1 MIRIAAQYRAEN
13 AWGRDDQM
21 ADPEISEVR
30 GERGGSARDDGI
42 QVLRRA
48 AAALDEIATS
58 PGRLRL
64 VDLHSRL
71 GLAKSTARRLLFGLV
86 EVGFAAVDDD
96 GRIVLGDR
104 LLGLTSANAAHIT
117 AAFRP
122 TLERVAELTGE
133 TADLSVFRG
142 GQMLFIDQIE
152 SPHRLRAVSAIGG
165 RFTVHDTANGKAALA
180 LFDDADI
187 ESAVAALDPTAA
199 ASVRDEIREIR
210 ASRVA
215 FDRDEHTDGISAAG
229 IAGRAAGGNIVAI
242 SVPAPTERFNEHRDR
257 IVAALHSALESPV
270 WSG

>member
-1 MIRIAAQYRAEN
+1 MTDPKISDVDA
-13 AWGRDDQM
+13 GR
-21 ADPEISEVR
+21 PSN
-30 GERGGSARDDGI
+30 ARDDGI

-48 AAALDEIATS
+48 AAALDEIATA

-64 VDLHSRL
+64 VDLHGRL
-71 GLAKSTARRLLFGLV
+71 GLAKSTARRLLVGLV

-104 LLGLTSANAAHIT
+104 LLGLASADAAHIT
-117 AAFRP
+117 LSFRP
-122 TLERVAELTGE
+122 TLERVAEATGE
-133 TADLSVFRG
+133 TVDLSVYRG

-165 RFTVHDTANGKAALA
+165 RFTLHDTANGKATLA
-180 LFDDADI
+180 LFHDADVD
-187 ESAVAALDPTAA
+187 AALAALDRADAA
-199 ASVRDEIREIR
+199 RARDEVRAVR

-215 FDRDEHTDGISAAG
+215 FDLDEHTDGISAAG

-257 IVAALHSALESPV
+257 IVAALKSALDSPL
-270 WSG
+270 WGS